1 LPLPFTQR
9 SVKTFRQPIP
19 DITENIMATGFH
31 EVRFPLRLAL
41 GTSGGPVRRTDIVSL
56 SNGRE
61 NRNRR
66 WRDAR
71 RHYDAGSGIR
81 SIADL
86 YAVLEFFEARA
97 GQLHGFRFRDPVD
110 FKSCPPGGT
119 VNANDQGIG
128 TGDGVTATFQ
138 LIKTYGDTGGASIR
152 EIAKPVAGSVA
163 VSVGGVLAGQGDFAL
178 DVTTGRVTFIPAKV
192 PASGAPIRA
201 GYEFDVPVRFDT
213 DRIDIDLA
221 QFQAGRIPSIPL
233 VEIKP

>member
-1 LPLPFTQR
+1 MP
-9 SVKTFRQPIP
+9 
-19 DITENIMATGFH
+19 TGFH

-81 SIADL
+81 SIGDL

-97 GQLHGFRFRDPVD
+97 GQLYGFRFRDPLD
-110 FKSCPPGGT
+110 FKSCAPGGA
-119 VNANDQGIG
+119 VSANDQVIG
-128 TGDGVTATFQ
+128 TGDGGTAVFQ
-138 LIKTYGDTGGASIR
+138 LTKTYGDAGGATVR
-152 EIAKPVAGSVA
+152 EIAKPVAATVVISVA
-163 VSVGGVLAGQGDFAL
+163 GTAAAPADFTL
-178 DVTTGRVTFIPAKV
+178 DAATGRVTFLPAKI
-192 PASGAPIRA
+192 PASGAAVRA
-201 GYEFDVPVRFDT
+201 GFEFDVPVRFDT
-213 DRIDIDLA
+213 DRIDVDLA
-221 QFQAGRIPSIPL
+221 QFQAGRIPTIPL

>member
-1 LPLPFTQR
+1 MP
-9 SVKTFRQPIP
+9 
-19 DITENIMATGFH
+19 TGFH

-71 RHYDAGSGIR
+71 RHYDAGSGVK
-81 SIADL
+81 SIGDL

-97 GQLHGFRFRDPVD
+97 GQLYGFRFRDPLD
-110 FKSCPPGGT
+110 FKSCAPGGA
-119 VNANDQGIG
+119 VMGHDQMIG
-128 TGDGVTATFQ
+128 TGDGVTAVFQ
-138 LIKTYGDTGGASIR
+138 LVKVYGDAGGVTVR
-152 EIAKPVAGSVA
+152 EIPKPVAGTV
-163 VSVGGVLAGQGDFAL
+163 VISVGGVSVAPADFTL
-178 DVTTGRVTFIPAKV
+178 DVAAGRVAFLSSKIPAI
-192 PASGAPIRA
+192 GAVVKA
-201 GYEFDVPVRFDT
+201 GFEFDVPVRFDT
-213 DRIDIDLA
+213 DRIDVDLG